1 MNFEWIME
9 KDKKLTFKDRVHNL
23 ACFEIVLNILRMK
36 TKVGEDNVSD
46 EMEALCAFALECMF
60 KDKDLEDDELFERI
74 MQLKDKKVHTF
85 RAGILKQMGIPK
97 EMADANEIGE
107 A

>member
-1 MNFEWIME
+1 MEFKWIVE

-36 TKVGEDNVSD
+36 TQAGEDDVSD
-46 EMEALCAFALECMF
+46 EIEALCSFALEASF
-60 KDKDLEDDELFERI
+60 KDEDLGDGKLFDRI
-74 MQLKDKKVHTF
+74 IRLKDKTVNTF
-85 RAGILKQMGIPK
+85 RSSILKQADIPE
-97 EMADANEIGE
+97 EMAGANEIGE

>member
-1 MNFEWIME
+1 MNFEWKIE

-36 TKVGEDNVSD
+36 TKSGQDNVSE
-46 EMEALCAFALECMF
+46 EMEALCGFALECMF
-60 KDKDLEDDELFERI
+60 KGKDLEDDELFERI
-74 MQLKDKKVHTF
+74 MRLKDKKVHIF
-85 RAGILKQMGIPK
+85 RSSILKQMNIP
-97 EMADANEIGE
+97 EVMADANEIGE